1 MNAMELQ
8 EREERRG
15 ALRAL
20 LARPLLLPEMAEFA
34 LVRRHATWLGEWLGR
49 YPRWAFQVT
58 PELARVRKTAGD
70 PSDGTRPARDP
81 RGTPFSRRRYV
92 LLCLLLAVLE
102 RSDRQTTLGRLVERL
117 LVERADA
124 AGPDADGIGAA
135 AGLGSFALDN
145 RDDRRDLVQVVRL
158 LLELGVLRR
167 VVGDEDAFVE
177 DRSRDALYDVFH
189 RRGAALL
196 DVRVPP
202 SLLGDVPSEQRVTA
216 IGTEAAPDTV
226 EARNLALRTRIV
238 RRLLDDPVLYYAD
251 LDADE
256 RAYFSKQRPHIVGPI
271 VEATGLVEEA
281 RAEGIALVDPEN
293 TLTDVWMP
301 EEGTEGHLTL
311 LVATFLSTNG
321 AVTFTAVTA
330 HVRALAEAHR
340 AHWRKDVHEP
350 GADQAF
356 ARLAVDRLRALGLVR
371 VDHETIRG
379 MPALSRYRVMT
390 PPEPPAEPLSLF
402 GALGPLP
409 LSSPGPSSSA
419 GPSSSVG
426 QSQPESA

>member
-1 MNAMELQ
+1 MNALELQ
-8 EREERRG
+8 EREERRR

-20 LARPLLLPEMAEFA
+20 LTRPLLLPEMAEFA
-34 LVRRHATWLGEWLGR
+34 IVRRHAAWLGEWLGR

-58 PELARVRKTAGD
+58 PELARVRKSAGD
-70 PSDGTRPARDP
+70 PTDGTRPARDP
-81 RGTPFSRRRYV
+81 RTNAPFSRRRYV
-92 LLCLLLAVLE
+92 LFCLLLAVLE

-117 LVERADA
+117 LAELADA
-124 AGPDADGIGAA
+124 E
-135 AGLGSFALDN
+135 GLGAFAMDN

-158 LLELGVLRR
+158 LLDLGVLRR

-202 SLLGDVPSEQRVTA
+202 SLVTGVDRAERVAA
-216 IGTEAAPDTV
+216 IGAQAAPDTV
-226 EARNLALRTRIV
+226 EARNLALRTRIF

-251 LDADE
+251 LDPDE
-256 RAYFSKQRPHIVGPI
+256 RAYFAKQRPHIVGPI
-271 VEATGLVEEA
+271 VDATGLVEEA
-281 RAEGIALVDPEN
+281 RLEGIALVDPDA

-311 LVATFLSTNG
+311 LVAEWLG
-321 AVTFTAVTA
+321 GRGRVTLTAVSA

-350 GADQAF
+350 GADEAF
-356 ARLAVDRLRALGLVR
+356 AHLAIDRLRALGLVR
-371 VDHETIRG
+371 VEGGTIRG
-379 MPALSRYRVMT
+379 MPALARYRVVAAA
-390 PPEPPAEPLSLF
+390 PPAPPDALSLF
-402 GALGPLP
+402 GF
-409 LSSPGPSSSA
+409 A
-419 GPSSSVG
+419 GM
-426 QSQPESA
+426 ERR

>member
-1 MNAMELQ
+1 MNAMEMQ
-8 EREERRG
+8 EREERRR

-20 LARPLLLPEMAEFA
+20 LARPLLLPEQATFA
-34 LVRRHATWLGEWLGR
+34 LVRRHASWLGEWFGR

-70 PSDGTRPARDP
+70 PTDGTRPARDP

-117 LVERADA
+117 LAELADA
-124 AGPDADGIGAA
+124 EGHAPDAHAPDTRG
-135 AGLGSFALDN
+135 GLGAFALDN

-158 LLELGVLRR
+158 LLDLGVLRR
-167 VVGDEDAFVE
+167 VVGDEDAFVD

-202 SLLGDVPSEQRVTA
+202 SLVGNVPREARVAA
-216 IGTEAAPDTV
+216 IGAEAAPDTV
-226 EARNLALRTRIV
+226 EARNLALRTRII

-251 LDADE
+251 LDPDE
-256 RAYFSKQRPHIVGPI
+256 RAYFAKQRPHIVGPL

-281 RAEGIALVDPEN
+281 RAEGIALVDPDA

-311 LVATFLSTNG
+311 LVAEWLVQRLG
-321 AVTFTAVTA
+321 APVTFTAVAA
-330 HVRALAEAHR
+330 HVRTLAETYR

-350 GADQAF
+350 GADEAF
-356 ARLAVDRLRALGLVR
+356 ARLAVDRLRALALVR
-371 VDHETIRG
+371 VDGDTIRG
-379 MPALSRYRVMT
+379 LPALARYRVVA
-390 PPEPPAEPLSLF
+390 PPPPPADAPSLF
-402 GALGPLP
+402 GRPLQALP
-409 LSSPGPSSSA
+409 PG
-419 GPSSSVG
+419 
-426 QSQPESA
+426 